1 MRTATNNIS
10 QPHWKKMKINNQEY
24 EMMYI
29 DSDRITKTTPNEMNI
44 DNKYDTTKICIT
56 SVAK

>member
-1 MRTATNNIS
+1 
-10 QPHWKKMKINNQEY
+10 MKINNHEY

-29 DSDRITKTTPNEMNI
+29 DSERITKTTPNEINI